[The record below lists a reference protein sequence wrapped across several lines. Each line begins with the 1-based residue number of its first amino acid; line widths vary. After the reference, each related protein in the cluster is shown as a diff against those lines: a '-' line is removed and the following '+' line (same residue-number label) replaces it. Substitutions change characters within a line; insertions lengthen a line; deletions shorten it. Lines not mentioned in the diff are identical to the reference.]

1 MMLNSKALTELLSKN
16 SDQRLCKRWFIMTPN
31 GTLLAYT
38 KPTDIRDLRR
48 QAAIAALAWLEHSAS
63 GDPPSSPEDDK
74 PRSPSIAVTGL
85 LRTLTIENE
94 KSNLIVRKIQPSLLL
109 VLEGGVPPRKRAFEQ
124 KTTPEGPGD
133 APYPSLQD
141 RALES
146 APGSSASSVA
156 ESTKTKASSSRKT
169 LALQRGRLDSLAS
182 AIASDLEKTGFRMP
196 DEETT
201 KLF

>member
-1 MMLNSKALTELLSKN
+1 MMLNYKALAELLSRN

-48 QAAIAALAWLEHSAS
+48 QAAVAALAWQEHSTS
-63 GDPPSSPEDDK
+63 GDPPSSPEDDGLH
-74 PRSPSIAVTGL
+74 SSSIAITGL

-124 KTTPEGPGD
+124 KITPEGPGD

-169 LALQRGRLDSLAS
+169 LALHRGRLDSLAS

-196 DEETT
+196 DDETT